1 MKKLTPNLMV
11 TDVNKTVEFYKNILD
26 FETVMTAPQEG
37 TLYWALMKNGAVEIM
52 FQAKESISQE
62 ISAFKDK
69 EVGGSFTLYID
80 VTDIKALYEKVKDH
94 ASIVQEMHTTSYGA
108 QEFAINDING
118 YVLAFAQSK

>member
-11 TDVNKTVEFYKNILD
+11 TDVNKTVEFYKNILG

-37 TLYWALMKNGAVEIM
+37 TLYWALMKNDAVEIM

-69 EVGGSFTLYID
+69 EVGGSLTLYID
-80 VTDIKALYEKVKDH
+80 VTDIKALYNKVKDH
-94 ASIVQEMHTTSYGA
+94 VAIVQEMHTTSYGA
-108 QEFAINDING
+108 QEFAINDVNG